1 MVYYAH
7 TREGCG
13 EDEWE
18 RLSRHLA
25 EVRDGARQHGQ
36 SFGAG
41 AIAALAGYVH
51 VSTITLFDGLV
62 VADFDGLPASA
73 SR

>member
-1 MVYYAH
+1 VPG
-7 TREGCG
+7 R
-13 EDEWE
+13 
-18 RLSRHLA
+18 S
-25 EVRDGARQHGQ
+25 
-36 SFGAG
+36 
-41 AIAALAGYVH
+41 